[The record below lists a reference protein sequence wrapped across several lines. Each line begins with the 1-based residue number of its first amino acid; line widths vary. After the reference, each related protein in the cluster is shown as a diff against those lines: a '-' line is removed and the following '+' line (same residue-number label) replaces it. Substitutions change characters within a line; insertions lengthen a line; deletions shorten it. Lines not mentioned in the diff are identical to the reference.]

1 METKKRVRRVH
12 TREFKAETVALVRT
26 GGRNAGQ
33 VARELGLADS
43 LVRAWVRQADVDAG
57 RGPAGALTT
66 AEKEELSQ
74 LRREVKVLRMEREI
88 LKRGG
93 HLLRQGERVKFAF
106 ISEEKV
112 AFPVAVLCRLLAV
125 SPSGFYAMHGRPR
138 SLHARRDDKLA
149 EQVVEAHA
157 ASKGRYGSPRVHA
170 ELKAAGERV
179 GRKRVARLMREKKLA
194 ARTRR
199 RFRTTTDSKHDFP
212 IAPNVLERNFTASAP
227 DRAWVTDITFVWTAQ
242 GWLYLAVILDLFSR
256 RVVGWA
262 TSQNVDRYLALAA
275 LDTALARRR
284 PAVGLVHHS
293 DRGSTYASSDYR
305 KALDARGLE
314 CSMSRKGDCWD
325 NAVAESFFSTLK
337 RELEGIDDFESRA
350 GAALSIGDYIDGF
363 YNLQR
368 RHSAINYTSPVEFE
382 LIHSMQRAAA

>member
-1 METKKRVRRVH
+1 METKRSRRVH
-12 TREFKAETVALVRT
+12 TREFKAEAVALVRT

-43 LVRAWVRQADVDAG
+43 LVRTWVRQAEVDAG
-57 RGPAGALTT
+57 KGPAGALTT

-88 LKRGG
+88 LKKGG

-125 SPSGFYAMHGRPR
+125 SPSGFYAAQGRPR
-138 SLHARRDDKLA
+138 SLHARRDDKLT
-149 EQVVEAHA
+149 EQVVGAHA

-170 ELKAAGERV
+170 ELKAAGECV

-194 ARTRR
+194 ARMRR

-212 IAPNVLERNFTASAP
+212 IAPNVLERDFTASAP
-227 DRAWVTDITFVWTAQ
+227 DRAWVTDITFLWTAQ

-262 TSQNVDRYLALAA
+262 TSQNVDRHLALAA

-284 PAVGLVHHS
+284 PAAGLVHHS

-305 KALDARGLE
+305 KALNARGFE

-350 GAALSIGDYIDGF
+350 GATLSIGDYIDGF
-363 YNLQR
+363 YNIQR

-382 LIHSMQRAAA
+382 LIHSVKRAAA

>member
-1 METKKRVRRVH
+1 M
-12 TREFKAETVALVRT
+12 
-26 GGRNAGQ
+26 
-33 VARELGLADS
+33 
-43 LVRAWVRQADVDAG
+43 
-57 RGPAGALTT
+57 
-66 AEKEELSQ
+66 
-74 LRREVKVLRMEREI
+74 
-88 LKRGG
+88 
-93 HLLRQGERVKFAF
+93 KFAF

-125 SPSGFYAMHGRPR
+125 SPSGYYATHGRPR
-138 SLHARRDDKLA
+138 SLHGRRDDKLA

-212 IAPNVLERNFTASAP
+212 IAPNVLERDFTASAP

-262 TSQNVDRYLALAA
+262 TSQNVDRHLALAA
-275 LDTALARRR
+275 LDTALARRH
-284 PAVGLVHHS
+284 PAAGLVHHS

-305 KALDARGLE
+305 KALDARGLK

-337 RELEGIDDFESRA
+337 RELEGIDGGFESRA

-363 YNLQR
+363 YNIQR
-368 RHSAINYTSPVEFE
+368 RHSAINYTSPVEYE
-382 LIHSMQRAAA
+382 LIHSVQRAAA

>member
-1 METKKRVRRVH
+1 
-12 TREFKAETVALVRT
+12 
-26 GGRNAGQ
+26 
-33 VARELGLADS
+33 
-43 LVRAWVRQADVDAG
+43 
-57 RGPAGALTT
+57 
-66 AEKEELSQ
+66 
-74 LRREVKVLRMEREI
+74 
-88 LKRGG
+88 
-93 HLLRQGERVKFAF
+93 VKFAF

-125 SPSGFYAMHGRPR
+125 SPSGFYAAQGRPR
-138 SLHARRDDKLA
+138 SLHARRDDKLT
-149 EQVVEAHA
+149 EQVVGAHA

-170 ELKAAGERV
+170 ELKAAGECV

-194 ARTRR
+194 ARMRR

-212 IAPNVLERNFTASAP
+212 IAPNVLERDFTASAP
-227 DRAWVTDITFVWTAQ
+227 DRAWVTDITFLWTAQ

-262 TSQNVDRYLALAA
+262 TSQNVDRHLALAA

-284 PAVGLVHHS
+284 PAAGLVHHS

-305 KALDARGLE
+305 KALNARGLE

-350 GAALSIGDYIDGF
+350 GATLSIGDYIDGF
-363 YNLQR
+363 YNIQR

-382 LIHSMQRAAA
+382 LIHSVKRAAA

>member
-1 METKKRVRRVH
+1 
-12 TREFKAETVALVRT
+12 
-26 GGRNAGQ
+26 
-33 VARELGLADS
+33 
-43 LVRAWVRQADVDAG
+43 
-57 RGPAGALTT
+57 
-66 AEKEELSQ
+66 
-74 LRREVKVLRMEREI
+74 
-88 LKRGG
+88 
-93 HLLRQGERVKFAF
+93 VKFAF

-112 AFPVAVLCRLLAV
+112 AFPVAALCRVLAV
-125 SPSGFYAMHGRPR
+125 SPSGFYAARGRPR
-138 SLHARRDDKLA
+138 SPHARRDDKLT
-149 EQVVEAHA
+149 EQVVAAHA

-170 ELKAAGERV
+170 ELKAAGERL

-194 ARTRR
+194 ARMRR

-212 IAPNVLERNFTASAP
+212 IAPNVLERDFTASAP
-227 DRAWVTDITFVWTAQ
+227 DRAWVTDITFLWTAQ

-262 TSQNVDRYLALAA
+262 TSQNVDRHLALAA
-275 LDTALARRR
+275 LDAALARRR
-284 PAVGLVHHS
+284 PTAGLVHHS

-350 GAALSIGDYIDGF
+350 GATLSIGDYIDGF
-363 YNLQR
+363 YNIQR

-382 LIHSMQRAAA
+382 LIHSVKRAAA